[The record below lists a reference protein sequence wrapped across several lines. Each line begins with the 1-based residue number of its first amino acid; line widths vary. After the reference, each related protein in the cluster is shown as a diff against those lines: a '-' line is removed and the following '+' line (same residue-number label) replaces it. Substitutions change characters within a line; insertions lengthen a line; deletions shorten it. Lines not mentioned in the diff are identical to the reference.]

1 MPGATPSPI
10 ESATTVAPEPAGTER
25 RILTAAIRL
34 LADDATASMS
44 DVASASGVGRA
55 TLYRHF
61 ASREELLRAIRLESL
76 RECRQALEDVPVP
89 DAGFEEGLRQVIAA
103 LLRVLDRYRVLVA
116 APPADRSDPEQRPLL
131 EEIERPLLDLIRRG
145 VAAGELAPDLDPALV
160 LVMLSGLLTGARRA
174 IAEGRLSADVADEVL
189 ARTLLH
195 GIGAPPPA

>member
-1 MPGATPSPI
+1 MPGATPSPA
-10 ESATTVAPEPAGTER
+10 EPATTLAPEPTGTEQ

-34 LADDATASMS
+34 LADDANASMS
-44 DVASASGVGRA
+44 DVASATGVGRA

-61 ASREELLRAIRLESL
+61 ASREELLRAIRLQSL
-76 RECRQALEDVPVP
+76 RECRHALEDVPAP

-145 VAAGELAPDLDPALV
+145 AAAGELASDLDPALV

-195 GIGAPPPA
+195 GIGAPPPS